1 MAVPLSNDFGA
12 MDLPKGI
19 VEDDVRIYEV
29 FASQPEI
36 PLAALIAMW
45 KIYTTTSR
53 ELHDPTARR
62 LEHFFW
68 HIYNSDRRHL
78 KPRTIAALW
87 QAISTGPTFAPLLG
101 PPNRYEPPPN
111 VLPPQCLQLSAKLSP
126 KPKAESEQEPRPS
139 EPQPQPEP
147 EPEASSKLR
156 DDEILAEDLP
166 KAVPEPS
173 MVVGTPTIRELSAS
187 SSRPPP
193 PHPILKKSRGD
204 SKTGPRPTA
213 RFASPPDSEEESRPD
228 EDNSSSSTAAAH
240 LERATSTSTT
250 PPGRSSKRR
259 GGTPTKKFV
268 VATSAAKRRPVLPRR
283 PSSQSST
290 GSSEMISR
298 HGGSSAGSR
307 MSGSQHGSL
316 TSNPERPDSNVAV
329 ESVPEEPPVMSAK
342 ARGKQPATGRSPRE
356 RRQPPQRVTEAPK
369 PSATP
374 RREDIQPAPVE
385 QKPSLPSQD
394 VEEAV
399 KSSPAVASL
408 PSAAA
413 KPASAA
419 VTEEPA
425 PAQRPKANG
434 TERMPRRTSGPTSA
448 PTQMAT
454 SYGSAITSTSGG
466 TGRRTS
472 GSTSG
477 LLMGTSFNSVATSS
491 TSGGLQMERSTSNTE
506 YPRARPTSMARIS
519 SYGLLSNAVASTTNI
534 EAMGQLSAT
543 DDPALQSLHRQAASA
558 SDPDNPYL
566 TRNVSVTSF
575 APTLASPT
583 PPVPLARPRSQLTLL
598 LEKENAK
605 RRPGVKARSKS

>member
-1 MAVPLSNDFGA
+1 MAVPISNDFGA

-19 VEDDVRIYEV
+19 VEDDKRIYEV
-29 FASQPEI
+29 FASQPEM
-36 PLAALIAMW
+36 PLSALIAMW

-87 QAISTGPTFAPLLG
+87 QAISSGPTFAPLLG

-111 VLPPQCLQLSAKLSP
+111 VLPPHALELSAKLPPRPTPP
-126 KPKAESEQEPRPS
+126 KGDHEPRVS
-139 EPQPQPEP
+139 EPS
-147 EPEASSKLR
+147 SSKLC
-156 DDEILAEDLP
+156 DEEILPGDLP

-213 RFASPPDSEEESRPD
+213 RFASPPDSEEESRPS

-240 LERATSTSTT
+240 AERSVSTSTT
-250 PPGRSSKRR
+250 PPGRSTKRR
-259 GGTPTKKFV
+259 AGTPAKKFV
-268 VATSAAKRRPVLPRR
+268 VATSASKRRPVLPRR

-290 GSSEMISR
+290 GSNEMISR
-298 HGGSSAGSR
+298 HGASSVGSR
-307 MSGSQHGSL
+307 HSGSQHGSL
-316 TSNPERPDSNVAV
+316 TSNPDRLDAHSTV
-329 ESVPEEPPVMSAK
+329 ESVPEEAPVMSAK
-342 ARGKQPATGRSPRE
+342 ARGKQPATSRSPKE
-356 RRQPPQRVTEAPK
+356 RRSQKVVDAPK
-369 PSATP
+369 SPTVS
-374 RREDIQPAPVE
+374 RREDRQPASVE
-385 QKPSLPSQD
+385 HSLSRSHDIKEAAKASSAATMPPPAPRNPPPSAMKPPPAAV
-394 VEEAV
+394 VE
-399 KSSPAVASL
+399 SPAPTSQ
-408 PSAAA
+408 S
-413 KPASAA
+413 
-419 VTEEPA
+419 
-425 PAQRPKANG
+425 
-434 TERMPRRTSGPTSA
+434 RMNDSDLPRRTSGPTSA
-448 PTQMAT
+448 PAPVSQLGT
-454 SYGSAITSTSGG
+454 SYGSAVTSTSGG

-477 LLMGTSFNSVATSS
+477 LLMGTSFNSVGTSA
-491 TSGGLQMERSTSNTE
+491 SGGMRMERSTSNTE

-519 SYGLLSNAVASTTNI
+519 SYGLLSNALTSTTNI

-558 SDPDNPYL
+558 SDPDNAYL

-605 RRPGVKARSKS
+605 RRPGVNSRSKS